1 MADRWRDLDHQRAS
15 SDTLVIAPAHRTAR
29 REPRTCRLA
38 LFDIDGTLLRTDGA
52 GRRAI
57 HRALIEIFGETGP
70 PDHRFD
76 GKTDPQ
82 IVRELMRVV
91 GHEDEHIDARMQELF
106 ALYVVCLREELRDP
120 EHRALPLPGVAD
132 LLAVLKARDDV
143 TLGLLTGNL
152 IEGARAK
159 LEAVGIDPD
168 IFVIGAFGS
177 DHENRPELPAIAQRR
192 ARELL
197 GIDVPGRSV
206 VVIGDTPADVECG
219 RDIGARAIGVATGQ
233 YSTEELAAHGAVA
246 VFTDL
251 TETTAVVRAI
261 MGDR

>member
-1 MADRWRDLDHQRAS
+1 MADRRRGLDHQR
-15 SDTLVIAPAHRTAR
+15 TLAHTVVTAPARRT
-29 REPRTCRLA
+29 RTPTGTATRLV
-38 LFDIDGTLLRTDGA
+38 LFDIDGTLLWTDGA

-70 PDHRFD
+70 EDHRFD

-106 ALYVVCLREELRDP
+106 ARYLVCLREELRDP
-120 EHRALPLPGVAD
+120 EHRALPLPGVLD
-132 LLAVLKARDDV
+132 LLGALNARDDIA
-143 TLGLLTGNL
+143 LGLVTGNL
-152 IEGARAK
+152 AEGARAK

-168 IFVIGAFGS
+168 IFLIGAFGS
-177 DHENRPELPAIAQRR
+177 DHEYRPQLPGIAQRR
-192 ARELL
+192 ARDVL
-197 GIDVPGRSV
+197 GIDVPGRHV

-219 RDIGARAIGVATGQ
+219 REIGARAIGVATGH
-233 YSTEELAAHGAVA
+233 YSTDELAAHGAAA

-251 TETTAVVRAI
+251 TDTAAVVRAI
-261 MGDR
+261 VADR